1 MSLTMLVL
9 LTYNNS
15 IRLVLLTRL
24 ILLKGAI
31 SEEVNNANIEIRNFF

>member
-1 MSLTMLVL
+1 MSLTLLVL

-15 IRLVLLTRL
+15 IRLVLLTIL

-31 SEEVNNANIEIRNFF
+31 SEEVNNANIKKA

>member
-31 SEEVNNANIEIRNFF
+31 SEEVNNANIKKRNFF

>member
-15 IRLVLLTRL
+15 IWLVLLTRL
-24 ILLKGAI
+24 ILLKGAT
-31 SEEVNNANIEIRNFF
+31 SEEVHNANIKKA